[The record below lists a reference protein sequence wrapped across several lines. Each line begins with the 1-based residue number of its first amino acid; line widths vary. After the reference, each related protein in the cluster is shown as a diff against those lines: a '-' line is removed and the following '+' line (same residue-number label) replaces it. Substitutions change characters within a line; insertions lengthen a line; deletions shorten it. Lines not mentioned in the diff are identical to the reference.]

1 MAFDRPIITW
11 RLPNPLAALGLAR
24 CRGPTG
30 PAYRE
35 AKWIS
40 AIYTY
45 VTMTSAN
52 PHQADAPS
60 PIPRWAPLERIVDS
74 SRFQVAISIVI
85 VLNAVVLGLE
95 TYAGFEE
102 RYGQALGLLNEI
114 FYIVFVTELVCR
126 IASYGKRPWNFF
138 RSGWNVFDFLV
149 IGGALVPAL
158 RTQAEILRLLRL
170 ARIVRLMRFLPDA
183 RVIIA
188 TMVNALPS
196 IFSMLVL
203 TILIMFI
210 YGILGWTLFG
220 ADLPDQ
226 WGNVTT
232 AMLTLFVLL
241 TLENFPTYLAEAQ
254 PYSPFA
260 NLFFVS
266 YVLIA
271 GFVVLNLVVGI
282 VIGAM
287 EKAREAEAVRNAR
300 DQADDH
306 TKLIHHVIAIRE
318 QLDEIEAE
326 VEALRSRERG

>member
-1 MAFDRPIITW
+1 MTI
-11 RLPNPLAALGLAR
+11 
-24 CRGPTG
+24 
-30 PAYRE
+30 
-35 AKWIS
+35 
-40 AIYTY
+40 
-45 VTMTSAN
+45 TSADV
-52 PHQADAPS
+52 QAPADGG
-60 PIPRWAPLERIVDS
+60 IPRWAPLARLVDS
-74 SRFQVAISIVI
+74 NRFQLVISSII
-85 VLNAVVLGLE
+85 ILNAVVLGLE
-95 TYAGFEE
+95 TYPGIEE
-102 RYGQALGLLNEI
+102 QYGQTLSLINEV
-114 FYIVFVTELVCR
+114 FYIVFVIELVCR
-126 IASYGKRPWNFF
+126 IASYGKQPWNFF
-138 RSGWNVFDFLV
+138 RSGWNIFDFVV

-188 TMVNALPS
+188 TMANALPS

-220 ADLPDQ
+220 QDLPDQ
-226 WGNVTT
+226 WGNISTS
-232 AMLTLFVLL
+232 MLTLFVLL
-241 TLENFPTYLAEAQ
+241 TLENFPTYLGEAQ
-254 PYSPFA
+254 PFSPFA

-287 EKAREAEAVRNAR
+287 EKAREAEAVR
-300 DQADDH
+300 QAKDTVDDH
-306 TKLIHHVIAIRE
+306 TKLIHHVIAIRD

-326 VEALRSRERG
+326 VEALRARDRDED